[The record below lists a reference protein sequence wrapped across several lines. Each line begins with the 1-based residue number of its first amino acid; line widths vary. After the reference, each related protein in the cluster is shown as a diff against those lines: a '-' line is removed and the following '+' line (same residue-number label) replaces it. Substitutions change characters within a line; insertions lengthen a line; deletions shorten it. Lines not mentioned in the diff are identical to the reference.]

1 MKLQERRDLHAL
13 TSAQL
18 QTQLLEAERDMLN
31 FRFDAGL
38 NRLSNSASMH
48 KTRKRIAVLK
58 MLIRENELLAETGFS
73 SVEEYKAFKVSER
86 RAYRQRRKAH
96 A

>member
-1 MKLQERRDLHAL
+1 MKLQERRDLHAF
-13 TSAQL
+13 TADQL

-38 NRLSNSASMH
+38 NRLTNPAGMH
-48 KTRKRIAVLK
+48 KTRKRIAILK
-58 MLIRENELLAETGFS
+58 TLLREKEILTQTGFS
-73 SVEEYKAFKVSER
+73 TVEEYKAFKVAER
-86 RAYRQRRKAH
+86 RAYIQSRKAH

>member
-13 TSAQL
+13 TSEQL
-18 QTQLLEAERDMLN
+18 QAHLLEAEREMLD

-38 NRLSNSASMH
+38 NRLSNSAGMH
-48 KTRKRIAVLK
+48 NTRKRIAILK
-58 MLIRENELLAETGFS
+58 TLIRQKEILTETGFS
-73 SVEEYKAFKVSER
+73 TVEEYKAFKVSER
-86 RAYRQRRKAH
+86 RAYHQMRKAH